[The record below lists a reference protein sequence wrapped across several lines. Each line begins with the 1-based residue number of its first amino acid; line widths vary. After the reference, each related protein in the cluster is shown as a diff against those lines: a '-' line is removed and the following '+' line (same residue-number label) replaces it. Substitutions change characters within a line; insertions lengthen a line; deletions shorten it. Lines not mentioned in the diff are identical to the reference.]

1 MAAANEKA
9 QVQVAA
15 AALSL
20 FKGACDSGTHLITMH
35 TLSDEQSDALLKPC
49 VVRGEHS
56 VSASIAADPLSQDA
70 LQKLK
75 AECESATRCACRLIL
90 CELLV
95 LMRCRFLRLQNQ
107 PSDSLVLQ
115 DAAAEFAMRV
125 SMVGSDIRQSVSS
138 KWQTV
143 RRCVCV
149 CVCARACV
157 WTARLFVTPR
167 RLISTLTGKKSGP

>member
-49 VVRGEHS
+49 VVRGVHCLS
-56 VSASIAADPLSQDA
+56 VSIAINPNLQDA

-75 AECESATRCACRLIL
+75 AECESATRCACCLIL
-90 CELLV
+90 IASCW
-95 LMRCRFLRLQNQ
+95 F
-107 PSDSLVLQ
+107 
-115 DAAAEFAMRV
+115 
-125 SMVGSDIRQSVSS
+125 
-138 KWQTV
+138 
-143 RRCVCV
+143 
-149 CVCARACV
+149 
-157 WTARLFVTPR
+157 
-167 RLISTLTGKKSGP
+167 

>member
-56 VSASIAADPLSQDA
+56 VSVSIAADPLSQDA

-90 CELLV
+90 CDLLV
-95 LMRCRFLRLQNQ
+95 LMRLQVPQ
-107 PSDSLVLQ
+107 
-115 DAAAEFAMRV
+115 AAEPAERV
-125 SMVGSDIRQSVSS
+125 PRAAGRGGRICDESFYGGLRYPAECEQQVADCA
-138 KWQTV
+138 K
-143 RRCVCV
+143 V
-149 CVCARACV
+149 CVCAHACG
-157 WTARLFVTPR
+157 R
-167 RLISTLTGKKSGP
+167 RDFS